1 MKHCLTYIFLFL
13 LHFSYGQNKTKDSI
27 PYQNDT
33 IVIREIVI
41 DEVKLIQFKPLKFK
55 STKDKTH
62 YYWLRKKVY
71 HAYPYAKLA
80 ADKLEALNKELTQI
94 KSKRKRKKHT
104 KKVQKYLEGAFT
116 NQLKKLTRKEG
127 QILVKLVHR
136 QTGITTHQLV
146 KNLRSGWKAFWYQRT
161 AKLFKIN
168 LKDTYNP
175 TEIKEDYLIE
185 DILQRF
191 FAKGILDEQEQK
203 IDFNYMELTKKWRD

>member
-1 MKHCLTYIFLFL
+1 MRCYLTYILIL
-13 LHFSYGQNKTKDSI
+13 LSCFSFGQTKDSLS
-27 PYQNDT
+27 YQNDS
-33 IVIREIVI
+33 IVIREIII
-41 DEVKLIQFKPLKFK
+41 DEVEVIQFKPLKFK
-55 STKDKTH
+55 STKDKSH

-71 HAYPYAKLA
+71 HAYPYAKIA
-80 ADKLEALNKELTQI
+80 ADKLEELNKELTQI

-104 KKVQKYLEGAFT
+104 KKVQKYLEGEFT

-175 TEIKEDYLIE
+175 AEIKEDYLVE

-203 IDFNYMELTKKWRD
+203 IDFNYMELTKKWIN

>member
-1 MKHCLTYIFLFL
+1 MRYRLTYILIL
-13 LHFSYGQNKTKDSI
+13 LNSFSFGQTKDSLS
-27 PYQNDT
+27 YQNDS
-33 IVIREIVI
+33 IVIREITI
-41 DEVKLIQFKPLKFK
+41 DEVEVIQFKPLKFK
-55 STKDKTH
+55 STKDKSH

-71 HAYPYAKLA
+71 HAYPYAKIA
-80 ADKLEALNKELTQI
+80 ADKLEELNTELIQI

-104 KKVQKYLEGAFT
+104 KKVQKYLEGEFT

-175 TEIKEDYLIE
+175 AEIKEDYLIE

-203 IDFNYMELTKKWRD
+203 IDFNYMKLTKKWIN